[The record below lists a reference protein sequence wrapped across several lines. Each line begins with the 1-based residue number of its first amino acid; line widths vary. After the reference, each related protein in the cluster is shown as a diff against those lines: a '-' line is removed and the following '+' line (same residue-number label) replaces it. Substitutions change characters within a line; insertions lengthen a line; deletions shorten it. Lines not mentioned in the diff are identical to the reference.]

1 MPYQSDYQITD
12 WENLPSQKTAI
23 NRTNLLHSENGIKT
37 AFNRISDLDSRKV
50 DESTVNSLVKD
61 VSVDTATGII
71 TITLKNGSTKSY
83 DLAIEKVVTNFD
95 INDNNELVLTLAD
108 GTIKT
113 IDMTRF
119 VYDVASTTT
128 ISMTITDRVMKAVIV
143 DGSVTMEKL
152 DAAIQTEFRQYMLDA
167 QSARDAA
174 LNYQKFASQSFY

>member
-108 GTIKT
+108 
-113 IDMTRF
+113 
-119 VYDVASTTT
+119 
-128 ISMTITDRVMKAVIV
+128 
-143 DGSVTMEKL
+143 
-152 DAAIQTEFRQYMLDA
+152 
-167 QSARDAA
+167 
-174 LNYQKFASQSFY
+174 